1 MAADV
6 VSKIGTLW
14 YTNAGAMDRI
24 DNFFYWS
31 KLRWKFDKV
40 ELLQRTK
47 EWNDM
52 GFSGVDREAIVQK
65 YTANPCAP
73 CANPSCKNWETEPQ
87 EFKTC
92 SQCKQLVAY
101 CSRDCRKKD
110 WKAQHQC
117 VTTYVNSHLR
127 YRFILDFRGF
137 RSPR

>member
-52 GFSGVDREAIVQK
+52 GFLTESTVRLSFRNIRPTHVHRVLIRPARIGRQSHRSSKHAPNANNSLLIVLAIV
-65 YTANPCAP
+65 
-73 CANPSCKNWETEPQ
+73 E
-87 EFKTC
+87 
-92 SQCKQLVAY
+92 
-101 CSRDCRKKD
+101 RKIG
-110 WKAQHQC
+110 
-117 VTTYVNSHLR
+117 R
-127 YRFILDFRGF
+127 
-137 RSPR
+137 RSTSVLQPM